1 MIHRGLKPNVW
12 TYSILLHGYAANGS
26 LADVHEFLDL
36 MVQDGISFD
45 HYVFNT
51 LICGY
56 AKRQMVDEALQVFY
70 KMRGQ

>member
-1 MIHRGLKPNVW
+1 MTDLSYQSGQKI
-12 TYSILLHGYAANGS
+12 TILLI
-26 LADVHEFLDL
+26 LAVTQ
-36 MVQDGISFD
+36 MIQDGISFD

-70 KMRGQ
+70 REQGLSPNAVSYGTIR